1 MLKVTYSVPLHD
13 PQTDTMKDVLCEFEY
28 HGTGKDLELDLVSV
42 LTQAE
47 VEMVDYLSETEKN
60 KIIEYVMEKFGGEI

>member
-1 MLKVTYSVPLHD
+1 MLKVTYSVVIHNPFSD
-13 PQTDTMKDVLCEFEY
+13 RFADVLCEFEY

-47 VEMVDYLSETEKN
+47 VEMVDYLSETEKD
-60 KIIEYVMEKFGGEI
+60 KIIEYVMVNFGGEI